1 MGKKEKLSIKA
12 IEQEII
18 ASKSEHFI
26 ITQNYE
32 VVVPSTGKGLFSCRY
47 FCVDAIN
54 KFFNHLYK
62 DSERFSLGNIEVH
75 SRIFTDRL
83 NALSLFLKK
92 TGKDI
97 SPVLCIMD
105 NVRNIDGDMKID
117 SLTKRIFD
125 DFRNPVFS
133 KGLMRGEV
141 YSLLHKFCQQWH
153 VEKQELLFL
162 IEQIA

>member
-12 IEQEII
+12 IEQKII
-18 ASKSEHFI
+18 ASNSETFI
-26 ITQNYE
+26 INQNYE
-32 VVVPSTGKGLFSCRY
+32 IIVPSTGKGLFSCQY

-54 KFFNHLYK
+54 KLFDHLYK
-62 DSERFSLGNIEVH
+62 DNERFSLGNIEVH

-83 NALSLFLKK
+83 NALHLFLKK
-92 TGKDI
+92 TGKDVF
-97 SPVLCIMD
+97 PVACILS
-105 NVRNIDGDMKID
+105 NVRYIEGDMKID
-117 SLTKRIFD
+117 ALTKRIFD

-141 YSLLHKFCQQWH
+141 YSVLHKFCQQWH

>member
-1 MGKKEKLSIKA
+1 MGKKEKLSLKA

-18 ASKSEHFI
+18 AAKSDTFI

-32 VVVPSTGKGLFSCRY
+32 IVVPSTGKGLFSCRH

-54 KFFNHLYK
+54 KLFDHLYK

-83 NALSLFLKK
+83 NALYLFLKK

-97 SPVLCIMD
+97 SPVLCIAKL
-105 NVRNIDGDMKID
+105 ISI
-117 SLTKRIFD
+117 S
-125 DFRNPVFS
+125 
-133 KGLMRGEV
+133 
-141 YSLLHKFCQQWH
+141 Y
-153 VEKQELLFL
+153 KQ
-162 IEQIA
+162 

>member
-1 MGKKEKLSIKA
+1 MGKKEKLSLRD
-12 IEQEII
+12 IETTII
-18 ASKSEHFI
+18 ASNSETFI
-26 ITQNYE
+26 INQNYE
-32 VVVPSTGKGLFSCRY
+32 IVVPSTGKGLFSCRD

-54 KFFNHLYK
+54 KLFNHLYK

-83 NALSLFLKK
+83 NALYLFLKK

-97 SPVLCIMD
+97 SPVACIMG
-105 NVRNIDGDMKID
+105 NVRYIEGDMKID

>member
-1 MGKKEKLSIKA
+1 MGKKEKLSIKD
-12 IEQEII
+12 IETTII
-18 ASKSEHFI
+18 ASNSECFI

-32 VVVPSTGKGLFSCRY
+32 VVVPSTGKGLFSCRD

-54 KFFNHLYK
+54 KLFDHLYK
-62 DSERFSLGNIEVH
+62 DSERFSLGN
-75 SRIFTDRL
+75 

-97 SPVLCIMD
+97 SPVACIMG
-105 NVRNIDGDMKID
+105 NVRYIDGDMKID

-162 IEQIA
+162 MEQIA